1 MSAIAIFVEYDVK
14 PESRDAFK
22 RVIGAHAKGTLED
35 EDGCECFHV
44 LSPREDSAKMMVY
57 EVYRDAEALAVHNR
71 SPRLPQ
77 VREDYK
83 DMITDKRIVVS
94 DIV

>member
-14 PESRDAFK
+14 QEYREDFE
-22 RVIGAHAKGTLED
+22 RVIRAHAEGTLKD
-35 EDGCECFHV
+35 EEGCEIFHV
-44 LSPREDSAKMMVY
+44 LIPREDLGKMMVY
-57 EVYRDAEALAVHNR
+57 EVYHDAEALAVHNR
-71 SPRLPQ
+71 SPRLPH

-83 DMITDKRIVVS
+83 DLITDKRVIVS